1 MSYQMTNL
9 NTMQFITED
18 VVFAFQKAIAN
29 KDNLSSGFDTK
40 DFWNGVSSD
49 MYIDLSE
56 THGAQYIKESFDFLV
71 ECEIEDRR
79 VDAYW

>member
-18 VVFAFQKAIAN
+18 VVFAFQKAIAD
-29 KDNLSSGFDTK
+29 KDNLLSGFNTT
-40 DFWNGVSSD
+40 DFWKRVSFD
-49 MYIDLSE
+49 MHIDLWE